1 MKTFFA
7 AFRMLVAA
15 AVAAAGISSSAL
27 AQDSYRIRPG
37 DTLRVE
43 VFEDPSLN
51 RDVIV
56 LPDGRISFPFAGT
69 VQAGG
74 LSIPDVQSAL
84 AQGIASNFA
93 NTPNVFV
100 SIPTLPQAPAA
111 AAVSRAAATI
121 SVYFVGEFAAPGK
134 KDVAPGTT
142 FLQALAQSGGFSNF
156 AAEKRVQLRRPDQS
170 VYTIDYRAVA
180 NGTSTF
186 RDVTLQNGDVILAPQ
201 RRLFE

>member
-15 AVAAAGISSSAL
+15 AVAVTGISSGAQ
-27 AQDSYRIRPG
+27 AQDGYRIRSG

-56 LPDGRISFPFAGT
+56 LPDGRISFPFAGS

-74 LSIPDVQSAL
+74 LTIPDVQSAI

-100 SIPTLPQAPAA
+100 SIPTLPAPT
-111 AAVSRAAATI
+111 AAVVSRSVATI
-121 SVYFVGEFAAPGK
+121 SVYFVGEFAEPGK

-180 NGTSTF
+180 NGTSSF